1 MYYFCTYFDR
11 HYIDK
16 GLALYYSIVRHCSP
30 FQLWVLCMDNATH
43 QILSEMQ
50 LPHVRL
56 IALTEFERN
65 DPLLQKAKSNRSLIE
80 YYFTCTPS
88 LPIYVLD
95 NAPEVDII
103 TYLDAD
109 MYFFA
114 SIEPIYQEL
123 GDGSVLVVEHR
134 FPPALKKLEIF
145 GIYNV
150 GLLVF
155 KRDVNGLACLH
166 WWRDCCLEWCYDRLE
181 GSRFADQKY
190 LDDWPERFAG
200 VVVSDH
206 KGIGLAPWNITN
218 YSYSYSCGN
227 FLVDDQYLVVYH
239 FHGLKQVNQWLY
251 DANIASY
258 KARLPKIMK
267 RTLYLSYIKKLR
279 RINQNL
285 QKFEE
290 FDSDQTRSIRASVD
304 EDAPVLMKVINSVKN
319 GIGRLKIFRNL
330 VYNNLILIGQEE

>member
-1 MYYFCTYFDR
+1 
-11 HYIDK
+11 
-16 GLALYYSIVRHCSP
+16 
-30 FQLWVLCMDNATH
+30 MDNATY

-109 MYFFA
+109 MYFFS

-134 FPPALKKLEIF
+134 FSPALKKLEIF

-166 WWRDCCLEWCYDRLE
+166 WWRDCCLEWCYDRVE
-181 GSRFADQKY
+181 GNRFADQKY
-190 LDDWPERFAG
+190 LNDWPERFAG

-206 KGIGLAPWNITN
+206 KGVGLAPWNITN
-218 YSYSYSCGN
+218 HKYSSNCRE
-227 FLVDDQYLVVYH
+227 FLVDDQTLIVYH
-239 FHGLKQVNQWLY
+239 FHGLKRINWWLY
-251 DANIASY
+251 DANI
-258 KARLPKIMK
+258 
-267 RTLYLSYIKKLR
+267 TLYAAWLPGIVKKSLYYPYIRELEC
-279 RINQNL
+279 INWDSQNVM
-285 QKFEE
+285 K
-290 FDSDQTRSIRASVD
+290 FDSDQSQSIRASVD
-304 EDAPVLMKVINSVKN
+304 ESAPVQVKIMNSVKN
-319 GIGRLKIFRNL
+319 GICRLKIIQNFIC
-330 VYNNLILIGQEE
+330 NNLILIRQNE